1 MTVFT
6 FSIRNLGLSL
16 MAGGLLLVNS
26 PAADAQTL
34 APVAMSFEQAQQ
46 QLSQASNALKSAA
59 YSTQAAQAEAEAN
72 ANLWQPVVTL
82 ESQALRY
89 QKSLEVP
96 LNGVKSDLLQLN
108 TALGTDA
115 EKAVEHLA
123 NSLPHDAR
131 IRKRDN
137 VFSATVNVIQP
148 LYAGGAIVAAQKAAK
163 SAAELVQAQELG
175 VQDKQ
180 RFNLVTTY
188 FAQVLAQQHFNVT
201 QAHLAGFEQHL
212 KEAQILEREGMIP
225 HSRTLEVIVA
235 RDTAL
240 IANQRAYHD
249 LLTASDELSSLLEQP
264 TPIATQTPLF
274 VNLHNLESVEHYV
287 QVALQQQ
294 PLLQQADAGYKIA
307 EQQVALAK
315 SERLPKLFAM
325 GSYALDRNDQ
335 LLTQPD
341 WVVGVG
347 LSYTLNAS
355 TNRNR
360 AVTAANLRLAAAE
373 HSKQQAQSEVRS
385 AVIRAYNSMNT
396 ARSEFFTLQSSLN
409 AAEENLRVQQV
420 AFREGEATATAIID
434 ARNALSRAQLQRAV
448 AAFQYDTAL
457 SALLTASGQGARF
470 NDYILRADAKVMP

>member
-1 MTVFT
+1 M
-6 FSIRNLGLSL
+6 
-16 MAGGLLLVNS
+16 
-26 PAADAQTL
+26 
-34 APVAMSFEQAQQ
+34 
-46 QLSQASNALKSAA
+46 
-59 YSTQAAQAEAEAN
+59 
-72 ANLWQPVVTL
+72 
-82 ESQALRY
+82 
-89 QKSLEVP
+89 
-96 LNGVKSDLLQLN
+96 
-108 TALGTDA
+108 
-115 EKAVEHLA
+115 
-123 NSLPHDAR
+123 
-131 IRKRDN
+131 
-137 VFSATVNVIQP
+137 
-148 LYAGGAIVAAQKAAK
+148 
-163 SAAELVQAQELG
+163 
-175 VQDKQ
+175 
-180 RFNLVTTY
+180 
-188 FAQVLAQQHFNVT
+188 
-201 QAHLAGFEQHL
+201 L

-249 LLTASDELSSLLEQP
+249 LLTASDELSSLLEQH
-264 TPIATQTPLF
+264 TPIATQTQLF
-274 VNLHNLESVEHYV
+274 VNLHNLKSVEHYV

-373 HSKQQAQSEVRS
+373 HSKQQVQSEVRS
-385 AVIRAYNSMNT
+385 AVIRAYNSMNS

>member
-1 MTVFT
+1 
-6 FSIRNLGLSL
+6 

-46 QLSQASNALKSAA
+46 QLSQASNTLKSAA

-249 LLTASDELSSLLEQP
+249 LLTASDELSSLLEQH